1 MHADA
6 FPPSPSPYSPFPSL
20 PPSPSQSIP
29 PPSPSPSPT
38 PPPQSL
44 TPFPGP
50 AAAPQ
55 HRRLVV
61 YPKGATGT
69 DMHGHS
75 VTGEGFLSVFMEVA
89 DDAES
94 QPSDWSRLAYFSLL
108 TVRR

>member
-1 MHADA
+1 M
-6 FPPSPSPYSPFPSL
+6 
-20 PPSPSQSIP
+20 
-29 PPSPSPSPT
+29 
-38 PPPQSL
+38 
-44 TPFPGP
+44 
-50 AAAPQ
+50 
-55 HRRLVV
+55 V